1 MQQTCRHPLEEFLT
15 TPAARHDFYYV
26 PLQTMDQSLT
36 TLLMRTNR
44 PNKVLLAR
52 IKDQLSFDSLFEL
65 LYHHERPLVL
75 RAADAIEKITT
86 KHQEFLHTH
95 KLDLLRL
102 FTTSDHPELKWYL
115 AQLIARVTLL
125 QDEAEEVWKILQYW
139 TRNPNESKLVRV
151 HALQSLY
158 DLSRIYPE
166 FREPFQEI
174 LTVVAH
180 EPIPSLQARIRKLR
194 NNLEKQAVLPG

>member
-1 MQQTCRHPLEEFLT
+1 
-15 TPAARHDFYYV
+15 
-26 PLQTMDQSLT
+26 MDPSLT
-36 TLLMRTNR
+36 TLPMRTNR

-52 IKDQLSFDSLFEL
+52 IQDQLSFESLFEL

-75 RAADAIEKITT
+75 RAADAIEKVTI
-86 KHQEFLHTH
+86 KHQEFLRPH

-102 FTTSDHPELKWYL
+102 FTTSDHPELKWHL
-115 AQLIARVTLL
+115 AQLIVRVTLL
-125 QDEAEEVWKILQYW
+125 QNEAEEVWKILQYW
-139 TRNPNESKLVRV
+139 ARNPNESKLVRV

-174 LTVVAH
+174 LIVVAH
-180 EPIPSLQARIRKLR
+180 EAIPSLQARVRKLR
-194 NNLEKQAVLPG
+194 DDLKKQAELPG

>member
-1 MQQTCRHPLEEFLT
+1 
-15 TPAARHDFYYV
+15 
-26 PLQTMDQSLT
+26 MDQSLT

-44 PNKVLLAR
+44 QNKVLLTR

-75 RAADAIEKITT
+75 RAADAIEKVTA
-86 KHQEFLHTH
+86 KHQEFLRPH

-102 FTTSDHPELKWYL
+102 FTTSDHPELRWHL
-115 AQLIARVTLL
+115 AQLIVRVTLL
-125 QDEAEEVWKILQYW
+125 PDEADEVWKILQYW
-139 TRNPNESKLVRV
+139 ARNPNEGKLVRV

-166 FREPFQEI
+166 FRAPFQEI
-174 LTVVAH
+174 LTAVAQ
-180 EPIPSLQARIRKLR
+180 EPIPSLQARTRKLR
-194 NNLEKQAVLPG
+194 ARLEKQTEWTNG